1 MSETFTYDNL
11 DRLTDISLNNV
22 ATGHMVYDALGR
34 MTSKQADGQ
43 GVFSS
48 AQYDYV
54 GPDGQLRPHAVSG
67 AVMAATPF
75 PTDSL
80 GLDYTM
86 FDKVLEVG
94 WSSNRRMRFD
104 YGYDHQRIRVVTDR
118 NMPPIHKTYIG
129 NCERID
135 ALSKLTA
142 YRTYLSGP
150 LGVFAVV
157 SHTGG
162 EVDSVTYVLKD
173 HLGSWTV
180 FADGDGD
187 LVREESFDAWGNRR
201 DAATWTG
208 PATGGLLFQRGFT
221 GHEHMEYTGL
231 INMNGR
237 LYDPVMSTFLS
248 VDSYVQEPDF
258 SQNFNRYAYCLNN
271 PLRYTDP
278 DGELVTELV
287 VAMAISAAV
296 NVVMSGINNTVY
308 DRPFFEGAGKAAAIG
323 ALQGAFSYGIGA
335 AAGLIGSAVKGVTN
349 ATWGMVAQAG
359 FQVAAHGTLGGV
371 STWARG
377 GSFWSGFASGAV
389 ASFVSTST
397 GIMTA
402 ELPKVWQVTCMVAA
416 GGLSGGVTS
425 TMAGG
430 DFWDGVCNG
439 LICAGLNHAMHLAA
453 DGGGKPF
460 VRWLKDH
467 ANKYKHHYQTDIVNP
482 EGRCKAAMAANIG
495 HYYGS
500 KRGGESFYWGR
511 FESLYKIEHDV
522 SLEKYFA
529 DCGFDFEI
537 VGRNEIEKAVDLL
550 PEGKLI
556 VFQMEA
562 SGKFSSHVVALT
574 GAVRESNDSDAMFR
588 ISNPMNRTENWEQ
601 YNNDFHNSI
610 ERIFIIRGLK

>member
-1 MSETFTYDNL
+1 MNSCYTYYL
-11 DRLTDISLNNV
+11 C
-22 ATGHMVYDALGR
+22 
-34 MTSKQADGQ
+34 
-43 GVFSS
+43 SS
-48 AQYDYV
+48 
-54 GPDGQLRPHAVSG
+54 QLQILLA
-67 AVMAATPF
+67 
-75 PTDSL
+75 
-80 GLDYTM
+80 
-86 FDKVLEVG
+86 KEVG

-135 ALSKLTA
+135 QLSKLTA

-157 SHTGG
+157 SQTGG

-180 FADGDGD
+180 FADEDGD

-201 DAATWTG
+201 NPATWTG
-208 PATGGLLFQRGFT
+208 PATGGLLFERGFT

-271 PLRYTDP
+271 PLKYTDP

-377 GSFWSGFASGAV
+377 GSFWSGFASGA
-389 ASFVSTST
+389 ASSFVSSVA
-397 GIMTA
+397 GIACHKAPVVWAKTA
-402 ELPKVWQVTCMVAA
+402 MIAA
-416 GGLSGGVTS
+416 GGLSGGITS
-425 TMAGG
+425 SMAGG

-439 LICAGLNHAMHLAA
+439 LICAGLNHAMHWVA
-453 DGGGKPF
+453 DGG
-460 VRWLKDH
+460 VRLARFKMMTQD
-467 ANKYKHHYQTDIVNP
+467 AYAKNP
-482 EGRCKAAMAANIG
+482 TKCKFFALAMAEYSLLGENARTPKQIEDAWNEIARTEKNESVRYQKVLAQNGIGIRDTQSTLNDIDGSEMYNIISSDNPVLVLS
-495 HYYGS
+495 YYENFN
-500 KRGGESFYWGR
+500 GEYIRAHASLLIGVSDGNNSFEIADPMYTDTYYRTAGNMGR
-511 FESLYKIEHDV
+511 DPYNQRTTLYNKFYYFQLYK
-522 SLEKYFA
+522 K
-529 DCGFDFEI
+529 
-537 VGRNEIEKAVDLL
+537 
-550 PEGKLI
+550 
-556 VFQMEA
+556 
-562 SGKFSSHVVALT
+562 
-574 GAVRESNDSDAMFR
+574 
-588 ISNPMNRTENWEQ
+588 
-601 YNNDFHNSI
+601 
-610 ERIFIIRGLK
+610 